1 MATIFSFFTGSGF
14 LDLGF
19 EKTGF
24 NTALVN
30 EFHAPFLEAYKY
42 SRKKLKHPE
51 PEFGHA
57 LESIEQFIDNTELA
71 EKLSTQ
77 VKTVQ
82 ARGELAGFIGGPP
95 CPDFSV
101 GGKNKGSEGDNGR
114 LSRIYIN
121 AIIQHTPDF
130 FLFENVKGLW
140 RTKRHR
146 EFYEELKADLRKSG
160 YVLTDHL
167 VNCIQYGAP
176 QDRDRILMFGIRKK
190 HVKNIINTKDMKE
203 MQIPNELF
211 DWEKEMLFSRE
222 AALITPNWPDR
233 DEFLENGQRDVPL
246 GIIKELTIQYWFD
259 KNDVHNHANSM
270 DFFTPR
276 AGLPKF
282 QCIDEGDDGKKS
294 YKRLHRWRYSPTA
307 AYGNNEVHLHPYKAR
322 RISAAEALA
331 LQSLPKE
338 FELPKDMTL
347 SNKFKTIGNGVPFLA
362 AKGIA
367 KTVNDFLHKVTHAEK
382 QKT

>member
-1 MATIFSFFTGSGF
+1 MASIFSFFTGSGF

-30 EFHAPFLEAYKY
+30 EFHAPFLDAYKY
-42 SRKKLKHPE
+42 SRKKLNHPE

-57 LESIEQFIDNTELA
+57 LESIEQFLGETPLA
-71 EKLSTQ
+71 RRLTAQ
-77 VKTVQ
+77 VKKVQ
-82 ARGELAGFIGGPP
+82 SRGDLAGFIGGPP

-101 GGKNKGSEGDNGR
+101 GGKNKGHEGENGR
-114 LSRIYIN
+114 LSQIYID
-121 AIIQHTPDF
+121 AIVQHKPDF

-146 EFYEELKADLRKSG
+146 AFYEALKITLQENG
-160 YVLTDHL
+160 YVLTDQL

-176 QDRDRILMFGIRKK
+176 QDRDRILLFGIKK
-190 HVKNIINTKDMKE
+190 ELVKNLINKDDMKQ
-203 MQIPNELF
+203 MRISDDVF
-211 DWEKEMLFSRE
+211 AWEKEMRFTRE
-222 AALITPNWPDR
+222 EALKTPHWPDR
-233 DEFLENGQRDVPL
+233 DPFLEEGKREAPS
-246 GIIKELTIQYWFD
+246 GIIEELTIQYWFN
-259 KNDVHNHANSM
+259 KNDVTNHANAK
-270 DFFTPR
+270 DYFTPR

-282 QCIDEGDDGKKS
+282 QSIDEGDDGKKS

-338 FELPKDMTL
+338 FVFPKEMTL

-367 KTVNDFLHKVTHAEK
+367 KTIDNFINKIR
-382 QKT
+382 